1 MSTTEVPTNATGNT
15 SVGRVD
21 MKLETVVMVA
31 EQTGEELPL

>member
-1 MSTTEVPTNATGNT
+1 MSTTEVPTNATRNT

-21 MKLETVVMVA
+21 MKLETVMGA